1 MEGNI
6 VIYSSIREKTI
17 MIGCV
22 KNTKK
27 LATLQ
32 PIGDHRLNNF
42 EAVNILGSQIYGEE
56 GFVLSQELL
65 LNKMQE

>member
-6 VIYSSIREKTI
+6 VYIFFNKRKTI
-17 MIGCV
+17 MRGCV
-22 KNTKK
+22 RNTKK

-32 PIGDHRLNNF
+32 PIRDHRLNNF
-42 EAVNILGSQIYGEE
+42 EAVNILGSQIYGKE
-56 GFVLSQELL
+56 GFILSQELL

>member
-1 MEGNI
+1 M
-6 VIYSSIREKTI
+6 R
-17 MIGCV
+17 GCV
-22 KNTKK
+22 RNTKK

-32 PIGDHRLNNF
+32 PIRDHRLNNF

-56 GFVLSQELL
+56 GFILSQEVL